1 MFVITADQ
9 VDSRSTRD
17 LVGEVVADLNKR
29 LKNQLTLAADRTA
42 GDELQLLVDT
52 AEAALDVVLQLTR
65 SGRWSVGCGVGA
77 VAEPLPRNIRE
88 ATGEAFVAARAA
100 VDRAKRR
107 QTRFALEGTHQSAPD
122 AEALIDLLL
131 VLRSRRSDEG
141 WEIVDLVADGMTQA
155 AAAKRLGIT
164 PQAASKRALA
174 AELRAEQAAIPA
186 LTRLLDNLGRA
197 ASNP

>member
-29 LKNQLTLAADRTA
+29 LKKQLTLAADRTA
-42 GDELQLLVDT
+42 GDELQLLVDR
-52 AEAALDVVLQLTR
+52 AETALDVVLQLTR

-77 VAEPLPRNIRE
+77 VAEPLPRSIRE
-88 ATGEAFVAARAA
+88 TTGDAFVAARAA

-107 QTRFALEGTHQSAPD
+107 QTRFALEGTHGSAPD
-122 AEALIDLLL
+122 TEALIDLLL

-141 WEIVDLVADGMTQA
+141 WEIVDLVSAGMTQA

>member
-29 LKNQLTLAADRTA
+29 LKKQLTLAADRTA

-52 AEAALDVVLQLTR
+52 AETALDVVLQLTR

-77 VAEPLPRNIRE
+77 VTEPLPRNIRE
-88 ATGEAFVAARAA
+88 ASGEAFVAARAA

-141 WEIVDLVADGMTQA
+141 WEIVDLVASGMNQA

-186 LTRLLDNLGRA
+186 LTRLLGNLGRA

>member
-17 LVGEVVADLNKR
+17 LVGELVADLNKR
-29 LKNQLTLAADRTA
+29 LKKQLTLAADRTA

>member
-29 LKNQLTLAADRTA
+29 LKKRLTLAADRTA
-42 GDELQLLVDT
+42 GDELQLLVDS
-52 AEAALDVVLQLTR
+52 AETALDVVLQLTR

-88 ATGEAFVAARAA
+88 ATGEAFVTARAA

-107 QTRFALEGTHQSAPD
+107 QTRFALEGTHDSAPD

-141 WEIVDLVADGMTQA
+141 WEIVDLVASGMTQA

-186 LTRLLDNLGRA
+186 LTRMLDNLGRA

>member
-29 LKNQLTLAADRTA
+29 LKKRLTLAADRTA
-42 GDELQLLVDT
+42 GDELQLLVDS
-52 AEAALDVVLQLTR
+52 AETALDVVLQLTR

-88 ATGEAFVAARAA
+88 ATGEAFVTARAA

-107 QTRFALEGTHQSAPD
+107 QTRFALEGTHDSAPD

-141 WEIVDLVADGMTQA
+141 WEIVDLVASGMTQA

-186 LTRLLDNLGRA
+186 LTRMLDNLGRA
-197 ASNP
+197 AINP

>member
-29 LKNQLTLAADRTA
+29 LKKQLTLAADRTA
-42 GDELQLLVDT
+42 GDELQLLVDR
-52 AEAALDVVLQLTR
+52 AETALDVVLQLTR

-77 VAEPLPRNIRE
+77 VAEPLPRSIRE
-88 ATGEAFVAARAA
+88 TTGDAFVAARAA

-107 QTRFALEGTHQSAPD
+107 QTRFALEGTHGSAPD

-141 WEIVDLVADGMTQA
+141 WEIVDLVSAGMTQA
-155 AAAKRLGIT
+155 AAAKQLGIT

-186 LTRLLDNLGRA
+186 LTRLLDNLGLA